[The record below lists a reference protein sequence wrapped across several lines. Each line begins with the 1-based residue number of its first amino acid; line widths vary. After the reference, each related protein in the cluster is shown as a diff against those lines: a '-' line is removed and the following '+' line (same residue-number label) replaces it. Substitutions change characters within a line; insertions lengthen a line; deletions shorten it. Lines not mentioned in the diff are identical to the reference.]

1 MFTYALIYIFIIKLK
16 FPPNKSITTYDCMI
30 RNDVRCLVVMCHIS
44 HKIPSCRKKETDLLM
59 KLMDEIFYFDEPFLL
74 IEAPCIGGEQEDVF
88 MERREINKYKI
99 FKTTKSGLAG
109 LNHWEKPCIFYI
121 LINLNV
127 LFSTKKAIHVKTCFL
142 YLMYYYHILT
152 CLEHVSVVQYI
163 FWTGIQTWIVDG
175 LHVHLMRGQTINA
188 IL

>member
-1 MFTYALIYIFIIKLK
+1 
-16 FPPNKSITTYDCMI
+16 
-30 RNDVRCLVVMCHIS
+30 
-44 HKIPSCRKKETDLLM
+44 M

-127 LFSTKKAIHVKTCFL
+127 LFSTNKAT
-142 YLMYYYHILT
+142 
-152 CLEHVSVVQYI
+152 
-163 FWTGIQTWIVDG
+163 
-175 LHVHLMRGQTINA
+175 
-188 IL
+188 